1 MSTPDSRA
9 PQVWYEDPYEHARFG
24 PSRSAEKAAPNP
36 SAPSGSKKAPRS
48 TRINYTGSPSV
59 PAHPAPQNFPTSV
72 SDDGRIAW
80 LMGFAA
86 LTMVPYGSL
95 LIPSA
100 LMLIVGYI
108 HRSRNAVARAVTN
121 GAIRFA
127 YFNLFVLALN
137 VVLMVVSGLLPDES
151 IEQPG
156 TAELVLTVVNF
167 LLGTYIILI
176 GPAIAVIRAIIA
188 AASPVSADKAHR
200 ILARSV

>member
-1 MSTPDSRA
+1 
-9 PQVWYEDPYEHARFG
+9 
-24 PSRSAEKAAPNP
+24 
-36 SAPSGSKKAPRS
+36 
-48 TRINYTGSPSV
+48 
-59 PAHPAPQNFPTSV
+59 
-72 SDDGRIAW
+72 
-80 LMGFAA
+80 MGFAA